1 MQSGDRN
8 EDTFQTSVPFPFMGT
23 PNLQAQHTYALTQ
36 PAGIPAALCL
46 AALGSAAS
54 VCWVGQLGRQSSPLS
69 LSSGAL
75 LLGPPPGAQPQDT
88 QLLPS

>member
-1 MQSGDRN
+1 M
-8 EDTFQTSVPFPFMGT
+8 EDTVQKTVPFAFIGT
-23 PNLQAQHTYALTQ
+23 PNRQARHTYALTQ

-54 VCWVGQLGRQSSPLS
+54 VCRAGRLGRQRSPLS

-75 LLGPPPGAQPQDT
+75 LLGPPPRAQPQDT
-88 QLLPS
+88 QLLPG